1 MLVPSIP
8 NLSFLCLGLSS
19 VALAQQRECD
29 LDGETSTYSQSGL
42 IVRFDNLCGKDFETS
57 TLDFAHS
64 VQQRRSDCLE
74 RCVRWAP
81 LCYGFD
87 YGPYTDLD
95 KVNCFLRNGF
105 LPASDARQGTWA
117 ADSAMLNPD
126 FLAQLPDDCKGL
138 GLRGCFEKYGHLGN
152 GTAGL
157 ATPTASSSASTTSG
171 VSTTA
176 PPSTGGDRQQT
187 SEGLSAG
194 AKAGIGAGAGSAAL
208 IAILCV
214 VLFVLKRVKR
224 KRATTPYT
232 TVQQS
237 NNGDADS
244 LHKAEAQI
252 HGCVA
257 TGGLELAE
265 SSPGMSEADAE
276 RFHEIDGRARH
287 EL

>member
-1 MLVPSIP
+1 MLVSSIP

-29 LDGETSTYSQSGL
+29 GETSTYSQSGL
-42 IVRFDNLCGKDFETS
+42 IVPFDNLCGKDFETS
-57 TLDFAHS
+57 TFDFAHS
-64 VQQRRSDCLE
+64 VQQRRADCLE
-74 RCVRWAP
+74 RCVKSAP

-87 YGPYTDLD
+87 YGPYTGQD

-105 LPASDARQGTWA
+105 LPASDAKQGIEA
-117 ADSAMLNPD
+117 ADSAMLNQD
-126 FLAQLPDDCKGL
+126 FLDQLPMACKDL

-152 GTAGL
+152 CTAGL

-187 SEGLSAG
+187 SEGLSVG

-244 LHKAEAQI
+244 PHKAEAQI